1 MRRGEH
7 AVKQPRSDDVPR
19 DGRVSIEGNRNTDRG
34 LFSRIGTGDRYNDR
48 TVMGNITILLG
59 ELRSGNSEA
68 RSELFT
74 QVYDELTRLARIRLP
89 GAPQAHLDAPSL
101 VHEAYLKLSEQEL
114 PSLRDRREFF
124 AYSATVMRSVIVDIV
139 RRQKTQKRGSG
150 ASHLTL
156 SNVDAEDK
164 DHSVD
169 AEALH
174 DALEQLERIDNR
186 AFRVVEMRYFAGLSI
201 EEIAEVLELS
211 PMTVKRSWKSARAF
225 LLKELQG

>member
-1 MRRGEH
+1 
-7 AVKQPRSDDVPR
+7 
-19 DGRVSIEGNRNTDRG
+19 
-34 LFSRIGTGDRYNDR
+34 
-48 TVMGNITILLG
+48 MGNITILLG
-59 ELRSGNSEA
+59 ELRTGNAQA

-89 GAPQAHLDAPSL
+89 GGPQAHLDAPSL

-124 AYSATVMRSVIVDIV
+124 AYSAAVMRSVIVDIV
-139 RRQKTQKRGSG
+139 RRLQAQKRGSG
-150 ASHLTL
+150 ANHLTL
-156 SNVDAEDK
+156 SNADVEGK

-174 DALEQLERIDNR
+174 QALEQLERIDQR

-201 EEIAEVLELS
+201 EEIAEVLDLS

>member
-1 MRRGEH
+1 
-7 AVKQPRSDDVPR
+7 
-19 DGRVSIEGNRNTDRG
+19 
-34 LFSRIGTGDRYNDR
+34 
-48 TVMGNITILLG
+48 MGNITILLG
-59 ELRSGNSEA
+59 ELRTGNTQA
-68 RSELFT
+68 RSELFA

-89 GAPQAHLDAPSL
+89 GGPQAHLDAPSL
-101 VHEAYLKLSEQEL
+101 VHEVYLKLSAQEL

-139 RRQKTQKRGSG
+139 RRHQAQKRGSG

-156 SNVDAEDK
+156 SNVDAEGK
-164 DHSVD
+164 DTVD

-174 DALEQLERIDNR
+174 EALEQLERIDNR
-186 AFRVVEMRYFAGLSI
+186 SFRVVEMRYFAGLSI

-211 PMTVKRSWKSARAF
+211 PMTVKRSWKTARAF